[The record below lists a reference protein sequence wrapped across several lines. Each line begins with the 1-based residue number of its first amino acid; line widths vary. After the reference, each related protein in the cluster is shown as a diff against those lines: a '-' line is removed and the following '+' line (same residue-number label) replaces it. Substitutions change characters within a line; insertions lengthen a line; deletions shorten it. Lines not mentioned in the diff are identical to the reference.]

1 MKLGAKRAI
10 SYPEGNES
18 TPFFFVRSSVYSLIM
33 IVIVRRVRFDNKRSA
48 QFNPKR
54 TNKVELGAKMGH
66 YGSQGCE
73 KTDFLDENLCSYTHQ
88 Y

>member
-1 MKLGAKRAI
+1 MI
-10 SYPEGNES
+10 TNEEFQL
-18 TPFFFVRSSVYSLIM
+18 TVA
-33 IVIVRRVRFDNKRSA
+33 A

-54 TNKVELGAKMGH
+54 TNKAELGAKMGH
-66 YGSQGCE
+66 YGSQGYE